1 MELTEKQR
9 FDRDGCLVFD
19 PQIDERWLDE
29 AREVTSSAFSSKS
42 KRMYDLVHVYNC
54 VKQIVLAPRI
64 LKTLEMLYDFPMK
77 PWQAMNFKY
86 GTEQPA
92 HSDTIHFNTIPAGR
106 MCGVWV
112 ALEDIEEDQGP
123 LFYYPGSHT
132 LPEYVMSDVGAEP
145 PPIEERKP
153 CKEYEAYMESV
164 IAREN
169 LEAKVFTCSKGQALI
184 WASNFLHG
192 GTKIT
197 REGATRYSQVTHYY
211 APDCTYYRPMYSRP
225 GAISIKEDIRW
236 IEW

>member
-1 MELTEKQR
+1 LKEK
-9 FDRDGCLVFD
+9 FARDGYVTFD
-19 PQIDERWLDE
+19 AQIEEQWLDA
-29 AREVTSSAFSSKS
+29 AREITEAAFEPN

-54 VKQIVLAPRI
+54 IKQISLWATI
-64 LKTLEMLYDFPMK
+64 TDALEEVYGFPMR
-77 PWQAMNFKY
+77 PWQTMNFKY

-112 ALEDIEEDQGP
+112 ALEDVKEDQGP
-123 LFYYPGSHT
+123 LFYYPGSHL
-132 LPEYVMSDVGAEP
+132 LPEYVMSDVGVLP
-145 PPIEERKP
+145 PPIEAQQP

-169 LEAKVFTCSKGQALI
+169 LEAEVFTCSKGQVFI

-197 REGATRYSQVTHYY
+197 REGATRCSQVTHYY
-211 APDCTYYRPMYSRP
+211 APNCTYYRPMYSRP